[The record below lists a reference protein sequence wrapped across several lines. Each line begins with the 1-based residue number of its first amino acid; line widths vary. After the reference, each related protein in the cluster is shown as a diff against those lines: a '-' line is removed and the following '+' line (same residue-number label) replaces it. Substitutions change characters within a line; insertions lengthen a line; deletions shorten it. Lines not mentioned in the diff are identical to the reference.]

1 MKEYENSNRT
11 FLVEIPPLIYQVE
24 GIRVFGRTLRSFIF
38 STDVALL
45 RNTNA
50 DAVFA
55 MYPFATQPL
64 IHRSLLEST
73 DLPIFVGIGSVGM
86 TEEKL
91 VSCAQDAESAG
102 AMGIVLGPQVGAE
115 VIRHLKKNLDIPIVT
130 TVVSEK
136 EDPEPKIDSGADI
149 LNVSGAHNTPVIVEH
164 LKTKFPYL
172 PIVATGGPSDETI
185 LATIKAGA
193 DAISF
198 TPPSIAEIFSKQM
211 EIFREQL

>member
-38 STDVALL
+38 STDIALL

-73 DLPIFVGIGSVGM
+73 DLPVFVGIGSVGM
-86 TEEKL
+86 SEKKL
-91 VSCAQDAESAG
+91 TAHALDAEAAG
-102 AMGIVLGPQVGAE
+102 AMGVVIGPQVGAE
-115 VIRHLKKNLDIPIVT
+115 CITQLKKRLDIPVVA

-136 EDPEPKIDSGADI
+136 EDLEPKIDSGVDI
-149 LNVSGAHNTPVIVEH
+149 LNVSGAQNTPVIVEH
-164 LKTKFPYL
+164 LKRRLPYI